1 MYMISIITQRCAA
14 SLTSL
19 SENQLKVLT
28 QRTTSIL
35 YRDFHNIVMGVNDI
49 ETTDIVNS
57 LNETH
62 NNVIKSLKEEHKNE
76 LDEISNN
83 YIDEIH
89 SMTLKIEK
97 IREDLRFESDMRIK
111 SLQDIHNE
119 GLLQKENETLFYKNE
134 IEEIKIKSE
143 TEINYFK
150 ELLQINQSNL
160 DSLKEEFYKVNSRTN
175 IKKGDIGE
183 QRVIEALNDNARYND
198 ISIEDVS
205 DVQGSGDIVVCIP
218 SIDIS
223 MMIEVKNES
232 VIQKG
237 KDILQFDE
245 HKEKFFKDH
254 SNSHA
259 MFISLN
265 TDRIPNFG
273 SYNIINK
280 NGSFTGYFS
289 KKDMNIDEIKYN
301 FYNFIDIILNNRNMN
316 NKNDNMI
323 SFCDSLSDNTL
334 LISDIVQDYQKKI
347 KFHQEQV
354 KINEEYVNKL
364 NNTIKSNNIL
374 LKEEGY
380 SVSSALVCKTKE
392 EKFQELKNYL
402 IENQIY
408 SINYNKAEFKSNWTK
423 KQKENELY
431 KKDKVLFKFNLPKS
445 TGYDSIFEE
454 LSK

>member
-1 MYMISIITQRCAA
+1 
-14 SLTSL
+14 
-19 SENQLKVLT
+19 
-28 QRTTSIL
+28 
-35 YRDFHNIVMGVNDI
+35 
-49 ETTDIVNS
+49 
-57 LNETH
+57 
-62 NNVIKSLKEEHKNE
+62 
-76 LDEISNN
+76 
-83 YIDEIH
+83 
-89 SMTLKIEK
+89 
-97 IREDLRFESDMRIK
+97 
-111 SLQDIHNE
+111 
-119 GLLQKENETLFYKNE
+119 
-134 IEEIKIKSE
+134 
-143 TEINYFK
+143 
-150 ELLQINQSNL
+150 
-160 DSLKEEFYKVNSRTN
+160 
-175 IKKGDIGE
+175 
-183 QRVIEALNDNARYND
+183 
-198 ISIEDVS
+198 
-205 DVQGSGDIVVCIP
+205 
-218 SIDIS
+218 
-223 MMIEVKNES
+223 
-232 VIQKG
+232 
-237 KDILQFDE
+237 
-245 HKEKFFKDH
+245 
-254 SNSHA
+254 
-259 MFISLN
+259 
-265 TDRIPNFG
+265 
-273 SYNIINK
+273 
-280 NGSFTGYFS
+280 
-289 KKDMNIDEIKYN
+289 MNIDEIKYN

-380 SVSSALVCKTKE
+380 SVSSTLVCKTKE